1 MAEGLFVVFEGPEGS
16 GKSTQIELL
25 SRRLS
30 AMGTLPLL
38 TREPGGTP
46 AGDAIRRVLLDV
58 SLDIEPL
65 TEFLLLAAS
74 RAQHTRDVIR
84 PALEAGRLVICDRY
98 TGASVAYQG
107 YGRGLAPAVIGN
119 VNELATGGLKPHL
132 TVLLDIEPAQGL
144 LRVLERGE
152 RDRLESADIEF
163 HRRVREGFLRQA
175 EQDDTWVVFDALLP
189 ERELA
194 ARIWSVVEK
203 RLAR

>member
-119 VNELATGGLKPHL
+119 VNELATGGLKAHL

-144 LRVLERGE
+144 LRVLERGG

-203 RLAR
+203 RLTQ

>member
-189 ERELA
+189 EGDLA